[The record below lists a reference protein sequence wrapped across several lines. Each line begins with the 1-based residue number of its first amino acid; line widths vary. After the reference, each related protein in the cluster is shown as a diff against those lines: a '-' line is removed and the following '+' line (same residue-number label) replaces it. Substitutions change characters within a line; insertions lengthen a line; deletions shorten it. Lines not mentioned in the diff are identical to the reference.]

1 MAQLWVNA
9 IEGALDAQLNNG
21 STTISGL
28 FLADLPAV
36 SGSDYVVLTIDP
48 DSAHDDPEIVH
59 VTAHTASATTATILR
74 AQESTTEPATPWP
87 LGTAVAA
94 TVTKASLD
102 ALDSAI
108 AANAAGVTQAG
119 NDLNTHESSV
129 NHPTATTSSK
139 GMMSNTDKAKLDG
152 IEANAKND
160 QAITAGSG
168 ITVTGSGDVSIA
180 HADTTTHGSVNN
192 GGSTVLQDLI
202 IDDFG
207 HATDINSVTITPALI
222 GAEPALTGIYDFIK
236 TNGYRVNT
244 GLPSLDGDTNKTI
257 ISTVFNPPGD
267 WGNYVIT
274 ATFGMQVAQCES
286 GFQCNMKLRIGTSD
300 LGQVQSGNAVSTTT
314 DPSPPNGVVHTTSAT
329 YAVKS
334 GPQTLYL
341 RAYRSNNNQTDSV
354 TKYAWIHYTAIRT
367 T

>member
-119 NDLNTHESSV
+119 NDLNEHESGV
-129 NHPTATTSSK
+129 NHDVATPSSK

-152 IEANAKND
+152 IEANAKDD
-160 QAITAGSG
+160 QAISAGSG

-180 HADTTTHGSVNN
+180 HADTSTHGSVNN
-192 GGSTVLQDLI
+192 SGSVVIQDLY

-207 HATDINSVTITPALI
+207 HATNINAVNITPALI
-222 GAEPALTGIYDFIK
+222 GAQPTLTDMDPFIQFKNYTATSATLPALTSNWANLHTISISRPSGWGSSLVIAWADVQYSACPDGLQL
-236 TNGYRVNT
+236 NCRVQIDSGT
-244 GLPSLDGDTNKTI
+244 GASSQSGSAD
-257 ISTVFNPPGD
+257 STD
-267 WGNYVIT
+267 
-274 ATFGMQVAQCES
+274 
-286 GFQCNMKLRIGTSD
+286 GTS
-300 LGQVQSGNAVSTTT
+300 GVAASSASAV
-314 DPSPPNGVVHTTSAT
+314 VTTSDSTINVNVQGYGSVAT
-329 YAVKS
+329 GGIGKFSNVKVI
-334 GPQTLYL
+334 LV
-341 RAYRSNNNQTDSV
+341 RAS
-354 TKYAWIHYTAIRT
+354 
-367 T
+367 